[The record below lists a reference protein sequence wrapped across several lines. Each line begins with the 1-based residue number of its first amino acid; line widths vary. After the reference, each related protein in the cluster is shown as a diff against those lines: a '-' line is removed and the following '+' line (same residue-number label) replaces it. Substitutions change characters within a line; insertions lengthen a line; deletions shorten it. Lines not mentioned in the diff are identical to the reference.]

1 MKKIMFKELMSVL
14 CRFHED
20 SLPVKGQFTYSDE
33 VEFERLDEE
42 LDESLAEIEVAYGE
56 TINPA
61 MYSFCNKKAKYW
73 AELYSC

>member
-1 MKKIMFKELMSVL
+1 MGKRLMSVL
-14 CRFHED
+14 YRFHEE

-42 LDESLAEIEVAYGE
+42 LDESIAEIEVDYGE